1 MNQDLQRHPKV
12 PVVCKQ
18 WPQLKSKVEISS
30 NQWSQLSG
38 YLPESV
44 IVHII
49 NSSKKRIGILQPELK
64 ATLLSGQIRNEVWQ
78 SMIINYRPII
88 ANNSFSSKSART
100 NHFFAATQKS
110 SFYFCT
116 FAVELNQGKQG
127 RLEHEENTFST
138 RILRHRQLSDGE
150 GAERGFRGEG
160 TGADSRLAA
169 PPKGGIKG
177 DSLRYRQGA
186 ARLASG

>member
-1 MNQDLQRHPKV
+1 MNQDLQRHPKVPVDRDQDLQRHPKV

-30 NQWSQLSG
+30 NQWPQLSG

-64 ATLLSGQIRNEVWQ
+64 ATLPSGQIRNEVWQ

-88 ANNSFSSKSART
+88 ANNSFFFKIRT
-100 NHFFAATQKS
+100 NKPFLCCYAKKFVL
-110 SFYFCT
+110 FLYFCSRI
-116 FAVELNQGKQG
+116 KP
-127 RLEHEENTFST
+127 RKT
-138 RILRHRQLSDGE
+138 RKIR
-150 GAERGFRGEG
+150 A
-160 TGADSRLAA
+160 
-169 PPKGGIKG
+169 
-177 DSLRYRQGA
+177 
-186 ARLASG
+186 